1 MGDEENPDENA
12 YTITK
17 YLEDGQTIT
26 EHNSRNYTGKASVV
40 YATKDK
46 YEGDFK
52 DGLREGVGTYTY
64 FKEEGPQN
72 KYEGEWLQNK
82 KHGIGKMIY
91 GGVGEYFGR
100 FENGKRHGEGVFKY
114 KKNGNVYSGSWKYGV
129 KHGHGEFI
137 FEKTKMKIA
146 GEWEN
151 GKILKGKWIFPN
163 GTYFEGPFVN
173 NFPKGEGVWHFT
185 NGNTVKGSFG
195 QELKDNPNPEENAEE
210 GEDNSQI
217 TVINWVTDPQI
228 TDPTRDLYKVE
239 ETLLL
244 PDELNEK
251 PNVIFVIGGPGCG
264 KGTQC
269 KRIVKNFGYTSFSSG
284 DLLRKYV
291 EEKKEGF
298 EEIHQKMQEGALISS
313 ETVMKVLK
321 SYILNSENKKILLDG
336 YPRNK
341 ENMEI
346 WEKEMKGQ
354 VNEVGALYF
363 DVSNEEMKKRILG
376 RNEGRADD
384 NEETIAKR
392 LATFERETKPILAE
406 FENRKIL
413 IKIDGMKSVDEI
425 SEDVS
430 KEFKERGLE

>member
-1 MGDEENPDENA
+1 
-12 YTITK
+12 
-17 YLEDGQTIT
+17 
-26 EHNSRNYTGKASVV
+26 
-40 YATKDK
+40 
-46 YEGDFK
+46 
-52 DGLREGVGTYTY
+52 
-64 FKEEGPQN
+64 
-72 KYEGEWLQNK
+72 
-82 KHGIGKMIY
+82 
-91 GGVGEYFGR
+91 
-100 FENGKRHGEGVFKY
+100 
-114 KKNGNVYSGSWKYGV
+114 
-129 KHGHGEFI
+129 
-137 FEKTKMKIA
+137 MKIA

-173 NFPKGEGVWHFT
+173 NFPKGEGIWHFT

-217 TVINWVTDPQI
+217 TVINWTTDPEI
-228 TDPTRDLYKVE
+228 TDPTRELYKVE
-239 ETLLL
+239 ETLLS
-244 PDELNEK
+244 PEELGESK

-269 KRIVKNFGYTSFSSG
+269 KRIVQNFGYVSFSSG

-298 EEIHQKMQEGALISS
+298 EDIAKKMQEGALISS
-313 ETVMKVLK
+313 DIVIKVLK
-321 SYILNSENKKILLDG
+321 SYIINSENKKILLDG

-384 NEETIAKR
+384 NEETITKR
-392 LATFERETKPILAE
+392 LATFEKETKPILAE

-413 IKIDGMKSVDEI
+413 IKIDGMKTVDEI
-425 SEDVS
+425 SEEVN
-430 KEFKERGLE
+430 KQFKERGLE

>member
-1 MGDEENPDENA
+1 MK
-12 YTITK
+12 I
-17 YLEDGQTIT
+17 
-26 EHNSRNYTGKASVV
+26 V
-40 YATKDK
+40 
-46 YEGDFK
+46 
-52 DGLREGVGTYTY
+52 
-64 FKEEGPQN
+64 
-72 KYEGEWLQNK
+72 GEWANGQVT
-82 KHGIGKMIY
+82 HG
-91 GGVGEYFGR
+91 R
-100 FENGKRHGEGVFKY
+100 
-114 KKNGNVYSGSWKYGV
+114 
-129 KHGHGEFI
+129 
-137 FEKTKMKIA
+137 
-146 GEWEN
+146 
-151 GKILKGKWIFPN
+151 WIFAN
-163 GTYFEGPFVN
+163 GTYFEGLFEN
-173 NFPKGEGVWHFT
+173 NYPKGEGVWHFT

-195 QELKDNPNPEENAEE
+195 QEMKDNPNPEENAEE

>member
-1 MGDEENPDENA
+1 MAEENPDEIA

-26 EHNSRNYTGKASVV
+26 EHSSRNYTGKASVV
-40 YATKDK
+40 YATKDR

-173 NFPKGEGVWHFT
+173 NYPKGEGIWHFI

-217 TVINWVTDPQI
+217 TVINWTTDPQI
-228 TDPTRDLYKVE
+228 ADPTRELYKVE

-244 PDELNEK
+244 PEELNEGDK
-251 PNVIFVIGGPGCG
+251 PNIVFVIGGPGCG

-269 KRIVKNFGYTSFSSG
+269 KRIIKNFGYTSFSSG

-291 EEKKEGF
+291 EEKKEGY
-298 EEIHQKMQEGALISS
+298 EEIHKKMQEGALISS
-313 ETVMKVLK
+313 DTVMKVLK
-321 SYILNSENKKILLDG
+321 SYILNSPNKKILLDG

-346 WEKEMKGQ
+346 WEK
-354 VNEVGALYF
+354 
-363 DVSNEEMKKRILG
+363 EMKKRILG

-413 IKIDGMKSVDEI
+413 IRIDGMKTVDEI
-425 SEDVS
+425 SEDVN
-430 KEFKERGLE
+430 KQFNERGLA

>member
-1 MGDEENPDENA
+1 MAEENPDEIA

-26 EHNSRNYTGKASVV
+26 EHSSRNYTGKASVV
-40 YATKDK
+40 YATKDR

-82 KHGIGKMIY
+82 KHGI
-91 GGVGEYFGR
+91 
-100 FENGKRHGEGVFKY
+100 
-114 KKNGNVYSGSWKYGV
+114 GNVYSGSWKYGV

-195 QELKDNPNPEENAEE
+195 QEMKDNPNPEENAEE

>member
-1 MGDEENPDENA
+1 
-12 YTITK
+12 
-17 YLEDGQTIT
+17 
-26 EHNSRNYTGKASVV
+26 
-40 YATKDK
+40 
-46 YEGDFK
+46 
-52 DGLREGVGTYTY
+52 
-64 FKEEGPQN
+64 
-72 KYEGEWLQNK
+72 
-82 KHGIGKMIY
+82 
-91 GGVGEYFGR
+91 
-100 FENGKRHGEGVFKY
+100 
-114 KKNGNVYSGSWKYGV
+114 
-129 KHGHGEFI
+129 
-137 FEKTKMKIA
+137 MKIA

-173 NFPKGEGVWHFT
+173 NFPKGEGIWHFT
-185 NGNTVKGSFG
+185 NGNVVKGSFS

-217 TVINWVTDPQI
+217 TVINWVTNPEI
-228 TDPTRDLYKVE
+228 SDPTRELYKVE

-244 PDELNEK
+244 PEEGDK

-269 KRIVKNFGYTSFSSG
+269 KRIVQNFGYVSFSSG

-291 EEKKEGF
+291 QEKKEGY
-298 EEIHQKMQEGALISS
+298 EEISKKMQEGALISS

-321 SYILNSENKKILLDG
+321 SYIINSENKKILLDG

-354 VNEVGALYF
+354 VNEAGALYF
-363 DVSNEEMKKRILG
+363 EVSNEEMKKRILG

-392 LATFERETKPILAE
+392 LATFERETKPILSE

-425 SEDVS
+425 TKEVS
-430 KEFKERGLE
+430 KQFKERGLE

>member
-1 MGDEENPDENA
+1 
-12 YTITK
+12 
-17 YLEDGQTIT
+17 
-26 EHNSRNYTGKASVV
+26 
-40 YATKDK
+40 
-46 YEGDFK
+46 
-52 DGLREGVGTYTY
+52 
-64 FKEEGPQN
+64 
-72 KYEGEWLQNK
+72 
-82 KHGIGKMIY
+82 
-91 GGVGEYFGR
+91 
-100 FENGKRHGEGVFKY
+100 
-114 KKNGNVYSGSWKYGV
+114 
-129 KHGHGEFI
+129 
-137 FEKTKMKIA
+137 MKIA

-185 NGNTVKGSFG
+185 NGNIVKGSFG

-217 TVINWVTDPQI
+217 TVINWLTDPEI
-228 TDPTRDLYKVE
+228 NDPTRELYKVE

-244 PDELNEK
+244 PEEGDK

-269 KRIVKNFGYTSFSSG
+269 KRIVQNFGYVSFSSG

-291 EEKKEGF
+291 QEKKEGF
-298 EEIHQKMQEGALISS
+298 EEISKKMQEGALISS

-341 ENMEI
+341 ENMDI
-346 WEKEMKGQ
+346 WEREMTGLANIKA
-354 VNEVGALYF
+354 ALYF
-363 DVSNEEMKKRILG
+363 EVSNEEMKKRLLG

-384 NEETIAKR
+384 NEKTILKRIDVFEKETR
-392 LATFERETKPILAE
+392 PLAPIFEKQGILVRIDCNRTKEEIFEDIKKKLVELKLA
-406 FENRKIL
+406 
-413 IKIDGMKSVDEI
+413 
-425 SEDVS
+425 
-430 KEFKERGLE
+430 

>member
-1 MGDEENPDENA
+1 MAEENPDEIA

-26 EHNSRNYTGKASVV
+26 EHSSRNYTGKASVV
-40 YATKDK
+40 YATKDR

-195 QELKDNPNPEENAEE
+195 QEMK
-210 GEDNSQI
+210 
-217 TVINWVTDPQI
+217 VINWVTDPQI